1 MFISCFYI
9 IATTDQFVHNKLSI
23 LNDTILGS
31 KPTYIEQNLAR
42 DYTQFYDT
50 TKHGSPVNTG
60 HHFTR
65 FLKLKNYN
73 PTQGELFIM
82 VNKEQNKPGNWSPRG
97 HYAPSKPQHSA
108 MPRTATWDYSVEG
121 RETLQT
127 EVLPVASSQD
137 LAPPTQPE
145 DLNAN
150 ESSNSRGKI
159 TPEREEMRSPS
170 CNEEK
175 LQERLEISTTLP
187 DINAVVTA

>member
-1 MFISCFYI
+1 VPINSKTLY
-9 IATTDQFVHNKLSI
+9 NP
-23 LNDTILGS
+23 NLG

-121 RETLQT
+121 RETLH
-127 EVLPVASSQD
+127 QD